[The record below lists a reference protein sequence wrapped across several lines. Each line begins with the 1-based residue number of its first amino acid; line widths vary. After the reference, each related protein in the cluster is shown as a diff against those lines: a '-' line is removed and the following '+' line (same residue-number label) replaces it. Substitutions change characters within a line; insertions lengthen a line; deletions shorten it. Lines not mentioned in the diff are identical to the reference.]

1 VLLVRAGT
9 RLAVVAGP
17 AILAIWVVAW
27 LWRDGREVAA
37 VVAGVV
43 AVVALQSLIG
53 AVVAGLDRDLAG
65 AARRRRSGRAWILA
79 ALPAFGAGVAL
90 WRGAPGLAVALAVDA
105 AAVAAL
111 SFAASR
117 HGGPGPPARGRSGD
131 ALG

>member
-17 AILAIWVVAW
+17 LIVGVWVVAR
-27 LWRDGREVAA
+27 LWHDGREVAA
-37 VVAGVV
+37 VVAGAVV
-43 AVVALQSLIG
+43 VVALESMIG

-65 AARRRRSGRAWILA
+65 AAARRGPGRAWILA
-79 ALPAFGAGVAL
+79 ALPALGAGVAL
-90 WRGAPGLAVALAVDA
+90 WRGAPGLATALALDA

-111 SFAASR
+111 SVAAAR
-117 HGGPGPPARGRSGD
+117 LGGPGTPTRRRSRD